1 MFSYR
6 LAGAIVVILLI
17 VSSRDAG
24 ESLNNVAASQTKQD
38 RSITDVIRLIY
49 KRGMS
54 RTFFSLDRKG

>member
-24 ESLNNVAASQTKQD
+24 ESLKGGRVANKAGPQHN
-38 RSITDVIRLIY
+38 
-49 KRGMS
+49 
-54 RTFFSLDRKG
+54 